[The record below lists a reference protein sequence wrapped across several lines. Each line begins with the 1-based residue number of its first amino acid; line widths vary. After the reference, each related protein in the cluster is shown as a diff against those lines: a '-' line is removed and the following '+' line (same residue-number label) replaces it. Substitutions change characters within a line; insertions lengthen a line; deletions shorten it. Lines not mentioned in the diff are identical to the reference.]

1 MPKLLQLCFMMVGW
15 VALIALTGLI
25 VGAWVLGPATGSW
38 LQSLW
43 PRIIPIAVLSALGGM
58 GLSIF
63 GLLYYPELRN
73 NSADKGFGLELL
85 EGYVVTYILF
95 FILNQVFNGWPGE
108 ITMYM
113 GVMVTVSAGV
123 GVGVLLVFLFTL
135 LAEILYNWG
144 FYSRR

>member
-25 VGAWVLGPATGSW
+25 VGAWVSGPATGSW

>member
-1 MPKLLQLCFMMVGW
+1 MSKLLQLCCMMVGW
-15 VALIALTGLI
+15 VVLSVLTGLV

-43 PRIIPIAVLSALGGM
+43 PRLIPIAVLSALGGI

-85 EGYVVTYILF
+85 EGYVVIYVLF
-95 FILNQVFNGWPGE
+95 FILNQVFNGWPGK

-113 GVMVTVSAGV
+113 GAMVTVGTGV

-135 LAEILYNWG
+135 LAEILYSWG